1 LYINISTSARFKK
14 LTNVLFFVRGNK
26 ITINKMIQHCS
37 SLKSIS
43 PKQEKLIKLGTLA
56 AGLAHEMNNPV
67 AANCRAVDN
76 LHEVIIRLSS
86 LTLQL
91 NKQMTPTQLELVFEL
106 QQQLIERVSINT
118 ELDALTY
125 SDLEED
131 ATVWLEAHSVPDGWK
146 LAPTFVK
153 AGLDT
158 EWLSSIEEIFST
170 DLLRHVLN
178 WSETILEVF
187 GLLDEIMQSTGR
199 ISNLVQAVK
208 AYSYMEQAP
217 LREVDVH
224 EGLNSTLTLLSHK
237 LKQGVEVTRKYDQNL
252 PHCFAHQSE
261 LNQVWTNIIDN
272 AIEAMAGQG
281 KIWICTSQ
289 EHDCILVEIID
300 NGPGILPNIQPHIF
314 EPFFTTKDEG
324 VGTGLGLDI
333 SRRIIDKTHHGSISF
348 TSEPGKTH
356 FKIRLPINLSSV

>member
-1 LYINISTSARFKK
+1 
-14 LTNVLFFVRGNK
+14 
-26 ITINKMIQHCS
+26 MMQHCS
-37 SLKSIS
+37 TLKSIS
-43 PKQEKLIKLGTLA
+43 PRQEKLIELGTLA

-67 AANCRAVDN
+67 AASARAVDR

-86 LTLQL
+86 FALQL
-91 NKQMTPTQLELVFEL
+91 NQQMTPTQLKLVFEL
-106 QQQLIERVSINT
+106 QQELIERVATNT
-118 ELDALTY
+118 ELDALMY
-125 SDLEED
+125 SDREEEVT
-131 ATVWLEAHSVPDGWK
+131 AWLEAHNISDGWK

-153 AGLDT
+153 AGLNT
-158 EWLSSIEEIFST
+158 QWLSSIEEIFYT
-170 DLLRHVLN
+170 DLLAHVLN

-208 AYSYMEQAP
+208 AYSYMEKAT
-217 LREVDVH
+217 LKEVDVH
-224 EGLNSTLTLLSHK
+224 KGLNSTITLLSHK
-237 LKQGVEVTRKYDQNL
+237 LKQGVEITRKYDQNL

-300 NGPGILPNIQPHIF
+300 NGPGIPPNIQPHIF
-314 EPFFTTKDEG
+314 EPFFTTKEEG

-333 SRRIIDKTHHGSISF
+333 SRRIIDKMHHGSISF
-348 TSEPGKTH
+348 TSEPGKTY
-356 FKIRLPINLSSV
+356 FQVRLPINLPSTNGAKTQVSDP